1 MLTETFFRYFQ
12 TLWPW
17 SWMLT
22 SPWSWKVV
30 VVEAVV
36 GLFCTTLLSFASSS
50 DWSSSAEK
58 PECLLLRTLYNNL
71 QQNRGCWN
79 PHYCWSVKLPEAK
92 TLFVGN
98 FPLKKVGGVT
108 NLTLYKC
115 SVPKFCVTW
124 KVMGLHRVELSSHKN
139 EFFCEKSSQ
148 RSNCEWR
155 GIEEVP
161 LARILGNNCNCSS
174 FDCSWWRSKIWWKSS
189 ISQMTGQHL
198 IILS

>member
-1 MLTETFFRYFQ
+1 MAFFYELLCTCFARTLSMLTETFFRYFQ

-22 SPWSWKVV
+22 SPWSWKV

-108 NLTLYKC
+108 NLTLHFGHSINVQFPNSVRLGKC
-115 SVPKFCVTW
+115 GAVVS
-124 KVMGLHRVELSSHKN
+124 
-139 EFFCEKSSQ
+139 
-148 RSNCEWR
+148 
-155 GIEEVP
+155 
-161 LARILGNNCNCSS
+161 
-174 FDCSWWRSKIWWKSS
+174 
-189 ISQMTGQHL
+189 
-198 IILS
+198 